1 MKKYEAI
8 FILDIRKVEDE
19 GKGFT
24 EEFGKNLESWGGKLI
39 EANAMGRKQ
48 FAREINKRKA
58 GIYWDYV
65 FEMDPLKVIEV
76 RNQYR
81 LDERL
86 IRLLVINYDRKASRP
101 SPAQRSPTDK
111 TIHSEENRRWHLST
125 RYFLWAI

>member
-24 EEFGKNLESWGGKLI
+24 EEFGKNLESWRGKLI

-86 IRLLVINYDRKASRP
+86 IRLLVINYDRP
-101 SPAQRSPTDK
+101 EGVPTVAGATLAD
-111 TIHSEENRRWHLST
+111 
-125 RYFLWAI
+125 

>member
-24 EEFGKNLESWGGKLI
+24 EEFGKNLESWGGKRI

-86 IRLLVINYDRKASRP
+86 IRLLVINYDRP
-101 SPAQRSPTDK
+101 EGVPTVAGATLAD
-111 TIHSEENRRWHLST
+111 
-125 RYFLWAI
+125 